1 MLKSSILQM
10 LKEHHLDPL
19 CSDYQIE
26 VWGQGRKLTIYLS
39 EETWRVN
46 VIKSEG
52 TSFNI
57 KSMDDIEN
65 CSNADIREHIEWLLN
80 KSNQV

>member
-10 LKEHHLDPL
+10 LKEYHLEPL

-26 VWGQGRKLTIYLS
+26 VWNQDRKLTIYIS
-39 EETWRVN
+39 EETWRIN
-46 VIKSEG
+46 VMRIP
-52 TSFNI
+52 
-57 KSMDDIEN
+57 SMDDADN